1 MNKLILYV
9 CAWICL
15 HSCGFS
21 KSQEESML
29 EYALSQAGDNRKEL
43 EYVIK
48 YYEGDSLKREAARFL
63 IRNMV
68 YHFGYEKRERV
79 SDITT
84 LSSDYLIRN
93 IELAFQAWP
102 KPWNKSV
109 SFENF
114 CRYILPYRGLYEQP
128 SGLREELMRTYLPL
142 LDSLH
147 IDNTYDA
154 AVRLQKILRTRVT
167 YQTEIPIHYPTAEE
181 IHRTGVGRC
190 DGVVL
195 YGIQLMSAA
204 GIPTVAE
211 HTNWTRRNGE
221 HYW

>member
-68 YHFGYEKRERV
+68 YHFGYEKRV
-79 SDITT
+79 SRI
-84 LSSDYLIRN
+84 
-93 IELAFQAWP
+93 F
-102 KPWNKSV
+102 
-109 SFENF
+109 
-114 CRYILPYRGLYEQP
+114 
-128 SGLREELMRTYLPL
+128 
-142 LDSLH
+142 
-147 IDNTYDA
+147 
-154 AVRLQKILRTRVT
+154 
-167 YQTEIPIHYPTAEE
+167 
-181 IHRTGVGRC
+181 
-190 DGVVL
+190 
-195 YGIQLMSAA
+195 A
-204 GIPTVAE
+204 GIYFPTGGY
-211 HTNWTRRNGE
+211 TNRPPVYVRS
-221 HYW
+221 

>member
-1 MNKLILYV
+1 M
-9 CAWICL
+9 
-15 HSCGFS
+15 
-21 KSQEESML
+21 
-29 EYALSQAGDNRKEL
+29 YALGSVCTLAVSQKAKKKVCWNMRCRKPA
-43 EYVIK
+43 IT
-48 YYEGDSLKREAARFL
+48 G
-63 IRNMV
+63 
-68 YHFGYEKRERV
+68 ERV

-114 CRYILPYRGLYEQP
+114 CRYILPYRGLYEPP

-142 LDSLH
+142 LDSSH

-181 IHRTGVGRC
+181 IHRTGVGRLVWYPADAC
-190 DGVVL
+190 GRYSHCSRTYDL
-195 YGIQLMSAA
+195 DS
-204 GIPTVAE
+204 
-211 HTNWTRRNGE
+211 
-221 HYW
+221 

>member
-93 IELAFQAWP
+93 IELCDNPPPNHPLSRTFILLMP
-102 KPWNKSV
+102 FSVIHFERLYTCSKSV
-109 SFENF
+109 
-114 CRYILPYRGLYEQP
+114 IAI
-128 SGLREELMRTYLPL
+128 
-142 LDSLH
+142 DSV
-147 IDNTYDA
+147 Y
-154 AVRLQKILRTRVT
+154 
-167 YQTEIPIHYPTAEE
+167 
-181 IHRTGVGRC
+181 
-190 DGVVL
+190 
-195 YGIQLMSAA
+195 
-204 GIPTVAE
+204 
-211 HTNWTRRNGE
+211 
-221 HYW
+221 

>member
-114 CRYILPYRGLYEQP
+114 CRYILPYRGLYEPP

-142 LDSLH
+142 LDSSH

-167 YQTEIPIHYPTAEE
+167 YQTEIPIHYPT
-181 IHRTGVGRC
+181 
-190 DGVVL
+190 VL
-195 YGIQLMSAA
+195 FLPIARSGFSLFCVRLKADAIWHPPVL
-204 GIPTVAE
+204 P
-211 HTNWTRRNGE
+211 
-221 HYW
+221 